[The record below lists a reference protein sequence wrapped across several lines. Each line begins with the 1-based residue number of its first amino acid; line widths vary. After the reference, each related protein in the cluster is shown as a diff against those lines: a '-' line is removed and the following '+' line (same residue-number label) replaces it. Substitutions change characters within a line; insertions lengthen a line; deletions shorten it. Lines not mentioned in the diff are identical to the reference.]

1 VRSASA
7 RSTDI
12 SSARGSA
19 PLIPAVPTER
29 SLLWGAIVLAFL
41 AMFFQMGTRVAFAV
55 LYPAIVVER
64 GWSVLDVTGAYSAGL
79 LLYAAIA
86 ILAGFGVDRFGC
98 RLMLLSGATLIA
110 VGLIG
115 MALATELWQLY
126 VALMVMIG
134 LGNAGMGFVVLIK
147 LLSLGAGSRFA
158 FAFGLAFTGQGL
170 GSLIVS
176 PAIQE
181 IVDRADWRT
190 ATIIYAVLMAIV
202 IIPATWLLAPGPQHD
217 SEGADSATGGLRHDI
232 LSRTFALFFLANA
245 GLGATLLIQ
254 THQVAYLLDLGFAAT
269 VAAATAGIW
278 GAMTS
283 VGAVGGGWLVGRL
296 GQGRTL
302 VVGFVVFSAG
312 TLTLLFSS
320 PALLALIAVY
330 VVASGLGRGLLGVT
344 LGAAQTQALAGP
356 RLGRLTGVLDVGFGA
371 GAFFGPWLT
380 AVVHDSTGSFG
391 PGFLMTL
398 GMAALVTVGTL
409 VAVRTARR

>member
-1 VRSASA
+1 
-7 RSTDI
+7 
-12 SSARGSA
+12 
-19 PLIPAVPTER
+19 
-29 SLLWGAIVLAFL
+29 
-41 AMFFQMGTRVAFAV
+41 MFFQMGTRVAFAV
-55 LYPAIVVER
+55 LYPAIIADR

-86 ILAGFGVDRFGC
+86 VLVGFAVDRFGC
-98 RLMLLSGATLIA
+98 RLMLLAGAALIA
-110 VGLIG
+110 LGLIG

-147 LLSLGAGSRFA
+147 LLSLRAGGRFA

-181 IVDRADWRT
+181 IVDLTSWRT
-190 ATIIYAVLMAIV
+190 ATFLYAVLLAV
-202 IIPATWLLAPGPQHD
+202 VVLPATWLLAPGPHHD
-217 SEGADSATGGLRHDI
+217 AEGANTGSGGLRDDI
-232 LSRTFALFFLANA
+232 MSRTFALFFLANA

-254 THQVAYLLDLGFAAT
+254 THQVAFLLDLGFAAT
-269 VAAATAGIW
+269 VAASTAGAW

-283 VGAVGGGWLVGRL
+283 VGALGGGWLVGRL

-302 VVGFVVFSAG
+302 VVGFIVFSAG
-312 TLTLLFSS
+312 TLALLFSS
-320 PALLALIAVY
+320 PTLLALIAVY

-344 LGAAQTQALAGP
+344 LGAAQTHALAGP
-356 RLGRLTGVLDVGFGA
+356 RLGRLTGMLDLGFGA

-380 AVVHDSTGSFG
+380 AVVHDAAGSFG

-409 VAVRTARR
+409 MAARSTGRSQPLTPSPPLPNAGEGEPG